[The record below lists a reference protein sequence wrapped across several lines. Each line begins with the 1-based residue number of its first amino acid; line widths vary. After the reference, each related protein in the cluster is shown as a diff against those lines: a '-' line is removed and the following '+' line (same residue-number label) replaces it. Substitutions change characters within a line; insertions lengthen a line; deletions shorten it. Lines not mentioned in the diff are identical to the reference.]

1 MDKQNTTGFGIAL
14 NVVDTI
20 KQEDVPLPEVKEE
33 LKEETETLI
42 PRKNSSVK
50 EEENNDVIV
59 LEKNDKNS
67 LLLFCEALK
76 SDSDKAIELLK
87 AALKYSPNNLSA
99 AEYLSYLY
107 LDN

>member
-42 PRKNSSVK
+42 PNQKNASLK
-50 EEENNDVIV
+50 E
-59 LEKNDKNS
+59 
-67 LLLFCEALK
+67 
-76 SDSDKAIELLK
+76 
-87 AALKYSPNNLSA
+87 
-99 AEYLSYLY
+99 
-107 LDN
+107 

>member
-20 KQEDVPLPEVKEE
+20 KQEDAPLPEVKEE

-42 PRKNSSVK
+42 PRKYSSV
-50 EEENNDVIV
+50 EEENNEVIV
-59 LEKNDKNS
+59 LEKNEKNS

>member
-1 MDKQNTTGFGIAL
+1 MEEIQSPIFKNKRRMDKQHTTGFGIAL

-50 EEENNDVIV
+50 EE
-59 LEKNDKNS
+59 
-67 LLLFCEALK
+67 
-76 SDSDKAIELLK
+76 
-87 AALKYSPNNLSA
+87 
-99 AEYLSYLY
+99 
-107 LDN
+107 